1 MKELLEIF
9 YNNRCETTSD
19 INEHVPTLKK
29 FAEECEHITEMGV
42 RAAVS
47 TFGFLMGK
55 PKKLISIDI
64 EPLENFGNE
73 TEVIRQIANEN
84 GVDFEFRLGST
95 LDMEIEETDLLFVDT
110 DHTYHQV
117 SNELRLHGNKAKK
130 YIIFHDT
137 TKFEFSGMNGD
148 TIGIWPAITDF
159 IKQNPHWELYLRYYN
174 NNGLTIIRRKW

>member
-73 TEVIRQIANEN
+73 TEVIRQIAN
-84 GVDFEFRLGST
+84 
-95 LDMEIEETDLLFVDT
+95 
-110 DHTYHQV
+110 
-117 SNELRLHGNKAKK
+117 
-130 YIIFHDT
+130 
-137 TKFEFSGMNGD
+137 
-148 TIGIWPAITDF
+148 
-159 IKQNPHWELYLRYYN
+159 
-174 NNGLTIIRRKW
+174 